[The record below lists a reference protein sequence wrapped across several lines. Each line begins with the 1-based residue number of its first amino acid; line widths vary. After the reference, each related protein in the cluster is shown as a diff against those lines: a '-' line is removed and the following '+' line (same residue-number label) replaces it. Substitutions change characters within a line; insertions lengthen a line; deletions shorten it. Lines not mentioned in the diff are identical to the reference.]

1 MKQLEPDLWQT
12 SRRAVGDG
20 VGTHAYLLA
29 RPQGNLLIYNLGEDQ
44 HDDLDA
50 IERLGGVAMQVLSHR
65 DEASPALGQIRDRFG
80 SRLAYHQADDEAI
93 RDIADADLFV
103 DADCADPLLEGIDIL
118 HTPGHTPG
126 SVCLRYESPHGQ
138 SYLFTGDAIVPI
150 DGGWFTGLYPELESD
165 AGAAVESLGQLRDQS
180 ADLII
185 SSAFGGE
192 TGVVEMTPDAWR
204 GIVDRRIASLERRFS
219 QQTD

>member
-1 MKQLEPDLWQT
+1 M
-12 SRRAVGDG
+12 
-20 VGTHAYLLA
+20 
-29 RPQGNLLIYNLGEDQ
+29 
-44 HDDLDA
+44 
-50 IERLGGVAMQVLSHR
+50 
-65 DEASPALGQIRDRFG
+65 
-80 SRLAYHQADDEAI
+80 
-93 RDIADADLFV
+93 
-103 DADCADPLLEGIDIL
+103 
-118 HTPGHTPG
+118 
-126 SVCLRYESPHGQ
+126 
-138 SYLFTGDAIVPI
+138 PI

-165 AGAAVESLGQLRDQS
+165 AGAAVESLRQLRDQS